1 MPCPSGPNIEIIMK
15 ALFVCGSPNQTRM
28 MHAVSRHLPQFDRYF
43 TPFFCDG
50 PGRLVQRTG
59 ALDFTVLGGRF
70 VEKTMRYLDEQGV
83 ALDPEGRSRRYDLVV
98 TCSDLIVPKRI
109 RGSRLVL
116 VQEGMTDPENLAY
129 HVVRTLRLP
138 RWLAQTSTTG
148 LSDLYDIFCV
158 ASRGYR
164 DLFVAKGARPEKI
177 RVTGIPN
184 FDHCEA
190 YRKNDFPHRDYVLVA
205 TSDMRETFK
214 YENRRKFIEK
224 AKRIADGRPLL
235 FKCHPNENP
244 HRAAREVERHAPGAL
259 FYSEGNTDHM
269 IANCEALVTRY
280 SSVVYVAAALGK
292 EIHSDL
298 APETLSRLLPWQN
311 GGTSAENIARECLRL
326 FEPGSARHYLRPPV
340 PARSRSLRLPARTAG
355 RKERQR

>member
-1 MPCPSGPNIEIIMK
+1 MMYEI
-15 ALFVCGSPNQTRM
+15 
-28 MHAVSRHLPQFDRYF
+28 SRRLPQFDAYF

-50 PGRLVQRTG
+50 VGRLVQRSG

-70 VEKTMRYLDEQGV
+70 VRQTLRYLNEHGV
-83 ALDPEGRSRRYDLVV
+83 AFDYEGRKGPYDLVV
-98 TCSDLIVPKRI
+98 TCSDLIVPRRI
-109 RGSRLVL
+109 RGTKLVL

-129 HVVRTLRLP
+129 HLVKTLRLP

-148 LSDLYDIFCV
+148 LSNLYDIFCV
-158 ASRGYR
+158 ASEGYR
-164 DLFVAKGARPEKI
+164 DLFVRRGALPEKI

-190 YRKNDFPHRDYVLVA
+190 YLENDFPHRDYVLVA

-224 AKRIADGRPLL
+224 AKRIADGRPLI
-235 FKCHPNENP
+235 FKFHPNENP
-244 HRAAREVERHAPGAL
+244 HRASREVERYAPEAL
-259 FYSEGNTDHM
+259 YFSEGNTDHM
-269 IANCEALVTRY
+269 IANSRALVTRY

-298 APETLSRLLPWQN
+298 SHEELKRLLPKQN
-311 GGTSAENIARECLRL
+311 GGTSAANIARECLKL
-326 FEPGSARHYLRPPV
+326 FDERYPPHRQPVSVYTRRAIRFPKLHVARH
-340 PARSRSLRLPARTAG
+340 RSA
-355 RKERQR
+355 Q